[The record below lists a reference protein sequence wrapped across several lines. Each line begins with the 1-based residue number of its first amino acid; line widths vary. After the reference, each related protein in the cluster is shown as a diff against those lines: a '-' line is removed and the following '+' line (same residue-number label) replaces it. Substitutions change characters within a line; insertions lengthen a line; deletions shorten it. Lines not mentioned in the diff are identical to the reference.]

1 MHEMQVSTVR
11 PRGEMMHIRET
22 YFDDPE
28 YHQRLFRLREAMD
41 VEGIDVF
48 VTTNPSNV
56 CYLVGY
62 FTQST
67 LDMMFLAVPRSGTP
81 VLVIPEFERARFE
94 ASAVGADVAA
104 AWRPGDDP
112 LPFVLRELDR
122 RGLAAGRIVV
132 DSGLTFAPHD
142 VVSRLISGLGAT
154 GKRNLVEE
162 VRLVKSAAE
171 QECLRRAAAFT
182 DAGVTAAFGSARMGA
197 TDFEV
202 AASLIGAT
210 VRAGSHPLS
219 ADPYVCVGWR
229 TGAPHSNRGGEV
241 IGDGDPVW
249 LEFGGCFARYTAP
262 VMRCAVAGN
271 PGPDLR
277 ALADASNAVLDAVL
291 PVLRAGTP
299 ASRVAEVGRRAIDP
313 ILDRI
318 IFHHHYGYSVGLSF
332 SPSWRDTSHYV
343 ISEKNERPLQSGMVF
358 HLPLMLRIKGRY
370 GAGFS
375 ETVIIRDGEP
385 EVLGRTPRTLVEL

>member
-1 MHEMQVSTVR
+1 MT
-11 PRGEMMHIRET
+11 IREI
-22 YFDDPE
+22 YFNDSE
-28 YHQRLFRLREAMD
+28 YEQRIRKLREAMN
-41 VEGIDVF
+41 VENIDVF

-94 ASAVGADVAA
+94 ASAVGAEVAA

-112 LPFVLRELDR
+112 LPFVVREFDR
-122 RGLAAGRIVV
+122 RGLATGQVVV
-132 DSGLTFAPHD
+132 DSGLTYAPHD

-154 GKRNLVEE
+154 GRRNLVEE

-171 QECLRRAAAFT
+171 QECLRRAATFT
-182 DAGVTAAFGSARMGA
+182 DAGVTAAFTAARRGA

-229 TGAPHSNRGGEV
+229 TGVPHSNRGGEV

-262 VMRCAVAGN
+262 VMRCAVAGKAS
-271 PGPDLR
+271 PDLG
-277 ALADASNAVLDAVL
+277 ALADASNAVLDAIL

-299 ASRVAEVGRRAIDP
+299 ASQVAEVGRKAIDP

-318 IFHHHYGYSVGLSF
+318 IFHHHYGYSVGLGF

-343 ISEKNERPLQSGMVF
+343 INEKNDRPLLSGMVF
-358 HLPLMLRIKGRY
+358 HLPLMLRIIGRY

-375 ETVIIRDGEP
+375 ETVIIGDGEP
-385 EVLGRTPRTLVEL
+385 EVLSRTPRTLVEL